1 MSDFIF
7 SFLCTFGF
15 GIIFNIPRKQLV
27 FASFAGAA
35 GWMAYSIFL
44 DRFDAIV
51 MAAFA
56 GAFVV
61 GLLSEFLAKARSVP
75 ATIFV
80 IPGIIPLVP
89 GYGLYYSMRNIID
102 SDYIY
107 AMEVGT
113 ETILV
118 AIAISSAVILTT
130 SIGRK
135 IKRKTVRKNQV
146 SKESI

>member
-1 MSDFIF
+1 MMKDFIF
-7 SFLCTFGF
+7 SFLSTFGF

-27 FASFAGAA
+27 FASLAGAA
-35 GWMAYSIFL
+35 GWMVYSIL
-44 DRFDAIV
+44 VNRFEAII

-61 GLLSEFLAKARSVP
+61 GLLSEFMAKARSVP

-89 GYGLYYSMRNIID
+89 GYGIYYSMRKIID
-102 SDYIY
+102 YDYIE

-113 ETILV
+113 ETFLV
-118 AIAISSAVILTT
+118 ALAISCAVILTT

-135 IKRKTVRKNQV
+135 IKRKVVIKN
-146 SKESI
+146 

>member
-1 MSDFIF
+1 MMLDFVF

-27 FASFAGAA
+27 FASLAGAA
-35 GWMAYSIFL
+35 GWMVYSIFL
-44 DRFDAIV
+44 VQFDEIV

-61 GLLSEFLAKARSVP
+61 GLLSEFMAKARRVP

-80 IPGIIPLVP
+80 VPGIVPLVP
-89 GYGLYYSMRNIID
+89 GYGLYYSMRKIID
-102 SDYIY
+102 SDYIN
-107 AMEVGT
+107 AMGVGT

-118 AIAISSAVILTT
+118 ALAISSAVILTT

-135 IKRKTVRKNQV
+135 IRRKIVIKKYKP
-146 SKESI
+146 KE